1 LFTRTCRCPFSVTV
15 SFADYPPPFLLKT
28 KNYRLRLDLYVND
41 ITYQRMLT
49 ALNRWE
55 RAAGRLVHLR
65 RVLLGQKKPVFELPE
80 EEVAFFNT
88 DLNPSQRE
96 AVRWSLGARDVMLI
110 HGPPGTGKTM
120 TVIEL
125 ARQLI
130 ARGETVL
137 AAADSNTAVDNLVER
152 LAAQGVRVV
161 RVGHPTRVSP
171 LLRQH
176 TLDYLLMAFPNREF
190 YDGLL
195 AAHPSIAGRTLADLL
210 PAGKPEPG
218 LPAALAGALDP
229 GHPLAFID
237 IKGEE
242 GQRPGSPSRENRR
255 EAEVIS
261 LLARSF
267 LDLGL
272 GGLIPAHLYPQGLT
286 QAPEGN
292 QHPPLLETRAVSK
305 VRGRS
310 SNSTVTGGWATAG
323 WAMITNSKTE
333 IMPTYAAF
341 ISRVS
346 SCSLQR

>member
-1 LFTRTCRCPFSVTV
+1 MFTRTCRCPFSVTV

-229 GHPLAFID
+229 GHQALQQDLADLRQRLEWLENQYEEEETGMQVDLDDNTPLED
-237 IKGEE
+237 
-242 GQRPGSPSRENRR
+242 N
-255 EAEVIS
+255 
-261 LLARSF
+261 
-267 LDLGL
+267 
-272 GGLIPAHLYPQGLT
+272 YP
-286 QAPEGN
+286 
-292 QHPPLLETRAVSK
+292 
-305 VRGRS
+305 
-310 SNSTVTGGWATAG
+310 
-323 WAMITNSKTE
+323 
-333 IMPTYAAF
+333 F
-341 ISRVS
+341 
-346 SCSLQR
+346 